1 MWHHHVWSL
10 VFVSCWVVIHS
21 RENVINVF
29 RRPCKP
35 QEGLSLGLSS
45 GEQKASDLNNRPT
58 VDDIPTTGGRPLLH
72 CHALLF
78 ELLYQTLRLVIAD
91 ILSVQ
96 ASNRSIFLIRFY
108 IRDTDELIRYVS
120 IPINN
125 DKQTSFKEPDTHD
138 VLQHVF
144 AWHLAEH
151 WPLMPHY
158 FSLCRPTSRRSK
170 ISKQLMEMQHQIW
183 APGQI

>member
-1 MWHHHVWSL
+1 MTSPRLEV
-10 VFVSCWVVIHS
+10 
-21 RENVINVF
+21 
-29 RRPCKP
+29 
-35 QEGLSLGLSS
+35 G
-45 GEQKASDLNNRPT
+45 
-58 VDDIPTTGGRPLLH
+58 H
-72 CHALLF
+72 CYIVTHF
-78 ELLYQTLRLVIAD
+78 CSELLYQTLRLVIAD

-144 AWHLAEH
+144 A
-151 WPLMPHY
+151 
-158 FSLCRPTSRRSK
+158 
-170 ISKQLMEMQHQIW
+170 
-183 APGQI
+183 